1 MPSHKRFRR
10 KLDSERVHRELKVMV
25 EKVSDGVSQVGVWK
39 KSSFGILCQ
48 IEMQMSNPNILC
60 RLESNP

>member
-1 MPSHKRFRR
+1 MPWHKRFRR
-10 KLDSERVHRELKVMV
+10 KLDSEQRVNRELKVMV

-48 IEMQMSNPNILC
+48 V
-60 RLESNP
+60 

>member
-10 KLDSERVHRELKVMV
+10 KLESERVNRELKLMV

-39 KSSFGILCQ
+39 KSSFGILCR
-48 IEMQMSNPNILC
+48 I
-60 RLESNP
+60 